1 MNPDDYVEPMIV
13 ITQEEYRA
21 LLKAEER
28 NEILRKYIEAQDL
41 ESIRKYG
48 YRSVIFDE
56 PIRIICQYEDTGKVK
71 KALEDR
77 KSELKGD
84 LD

>member
-1 MNPDDYVEPMIV
+1 MIE

-28 NEILRKYIEAQDL
+28 NEMLRKYIEAQDL
-41 ESIRKYG
+41 ESIKKYG

-56 PIRIICQYEDTGKVK
+56 PIRIICQYSDTEAVK
-71 KALEDR
+71 TALE
-77 KSELKGD
+77 KKMAEVKGESKQ
-84 LD
+84 

>member
-1 MNPDDYVEPMIV
+1 MNKDDFVQPMIE
-13 ITQEEYRA
+13 ITQEEYRT

-28 NEILRKYIEAQDL
+28 NEMLRKYIEAQDL
-41 ESIRKYG
+41 ESIKKYG

-56 PIRIICQYEDTGKVK
+56 PIRIICQYEDTEKVK